1 MTEIAADES
10 GYEGQRLIGATTD
23 VFAHGSVDL
32 SADVAADCMS
42 ELRRR
47 IQSPATEYKATHLL
61 RRKHRKVLEWL
72 LAEPVDGRGHV
83 FLIDKAFYVVNVAAT
98 VLHADPAIAATVCRA
113 GRTSADSQPWE
124 AFLAAANNLLRTKD
138 LPDTV
143 DAFYSA
149 VDRLDLPGPAAGA
162 LEVLSRTKAQAEEY
176 RARLLAAHDPVPAL
190 DPLLPAIIAGTDHW
204 SSGSEIVMVP
214 DRQTT
219 LSPSRIAYLR
229 TATSGRLADLRLVD
243 SFYDPRVQLAD
254 VLAGVARKIA
264 SDELNGRG
272 DPGLT
277 GLLRPYVNRR
287 SIWGDELSWASLVG

>member
-1 MTEIAADES
+1 
-10 GYEGQRLIGATTD
+10 
-23 VFAHGSVDL
+23 
-32 SADVAADCMS
+32 
-42 ELRRR
+42 
-47 IQSPATEYKATHLL
+47 
-61 RRKHRKVLEWL
+61 
-72 LAEPVDGRGHV
+72 
-83 FLIDKAFYVVNVAAT
+83 
-98 VLHADPAIAATVCRA
+98 
-113 GRTSADSQPWE
+113 
-124 AFLAAANNLLRTKD
+124 
-138 LPDTV
+138 
-143 DAFYSA
+143 
-149 VDRLDLPGPAAGA
+149 
-162 LEVLSRTKAQAEEY
+162 
-176 RARLLAAHDPVPAL
+176 
-190 DPLLPAIIAGTDHW
+190 
-204 SSGSEIVMVP
+204 VMVH